1 MDLLYII
8 FLAIA
13 ISLDGFFAGM
23 TYGIRKVKV
32 PFIPMLI
39 ISTVS
44 ACMIAISMA
53 LGSTVLEWISPGLA
67 SFVGAAILIVIGI
80 LVIRETYKTL
90 AVKMVEQDVNDGYS
104 IIYAEEEAVQC
115 REPRRLAEW
124 KLKPFGIVIQIIKE
138 PMRADF
144 DLSGSISNYE
154 ALFLGLALSMDAF
167 GAGFGA
173 ALTGASPVLIPIS
186 VGVMQLVCVTTG
198 NFIGGRFNNLLN
210 QQTAYLPGLILICLG
225 VLKLI

>member
-1 MDLLYII
+1 MDLLYIF

-32 PFIPMLI
+32 PLIPLLI
-39 ISTVS
+39 ISIVS
-44 ACMIAISMA
+44 VCMIAISMA

-80 LVIRETYKTL
+80 MVIRETYKTL
-90 AVKMVEQDVNDGYS
+90 ARKKVEQDVNNGYS
-104 IIYAEEEAVQC
+104 IIYAEDETA
-115 REPRRLAEW
+115 RRHEPKRLAEW
-124 KLKPFGIVIQIIKE
+124 KLKPFGIVIQIFKE

-186 VGVMQLVCVTTG
+186 VGLMQLIFVTVG

-210 QQTAYLPGLILICLG
+210 QQTAYIPGLILICLG
-225 VLKLI
+225 ILKLI